1 MFVFVWGT
9 ASVPIGASLGTAL
22 DIPLF
27 FVQGVLMSAA
37 AITLVVAQEDR
48 VARLLARVSG
58 DALPVRMGLAYPL
71 ARRFRTAMTLGMF
84 SIVVLTLVFMSQLV
98 SMFDSQSA
106 DLTRKLSG
114 GFGGVITSN
123 PSNPIPP
130 DALDGVQGID
140 RVAPMAYLYATM
152 TRPGAEA
159 VDWPLSGFGSE
170 LVAAPPVLEDRGA
183 YRSDR
188 AAWEAVR
195 TDPSL
200 IIADEF
206 FATPPGGPPTKSLA
220 VGDPVVVQ
228 DPVTGVR
235 RTLTVAAVS
244 TDDYL
249 ASGAYMG
256 IDGMREIFGTRAV
269 PSRYFVG
276 GNDVQLEVQRI
287 RREFMANGADGDTV
301 RGLIDVL
308 FGQNNAFFTLMQQ
321 FVAVGLVVGIAGIGV
336 IMVRAVRER
345 RRQVGVLR
353 ALGFGKRTVAWSFI
367 VEASFVAVSGT
378 LLGVGIA
385 LIATW
390 GLTTSGASW
399 AEGLQYRVA
408 WQDILLIVG
417 LAVIAALA
425 AALFPARAASDIR
438 PAVALRL
445 AD

>member
-1 MFVFVWGT
+1 
-9 ASVPIGASLGTAL
+9 
-22 DIPLF
+22 
-27 FVQGVLMSAA
+27 
-37 AITLVVAQEDR
+37 
-48 VARLLARVSG
+48 
-58 DALPVRMGLAYPL
+58 
-71 ARRFRTAMTLGMF
+71 
-84 SIVVLTLVFMSQLV
+84 
-98 SMFDSQSA
+98 
-106 DLTRKLSG
+106 
-114 GFGGVITSN
+114 
-123 PSNPIPP
+123 
-130 DALDGVQGID
+130 
-140 RVAPMAYLYATM
+140 
-152 TRPGAEA
+152 
-159 VDWPLSGFGSE
+159 
-170 LVAAPPVLEDRGA
+170 
-183 YRSDR
+183 
-188 AAWEAVR
+188 
-195 TDPSL
+195 
-200 IIADEF
+200 
-206 FATPPGGPPTKSLA
+206 LA
-220 VGDPVVVQ
+220 VGDHVVVQ

-235 RTLTVAAVS
+235 RVLTVAAVS

-276 GNDVQLEVQRI
+276 GDDVQGEVQHI

-345 RRQVGVLR
+345 RRQIGVLR

-378 LLGVGIA
+378 LMGVGIA

-390 GLTTSGASW
+390 GLTTSKASW
-399 AEGLQYRVA
+399 AEGLHYGVA
-408 WQDILLIVG
+408 WRDIVLIVG

-425 AALFPARAASDIR
+425 AAILPARAASDIE
-438 PAVALRL
+438 PAVALRI